1 MEYINCR
8 FTSDIFGGG
17 GFDDDDAGAAFRM
30 GGLGGGPAFR
40 SQSFNVG
47 GHDNMYQQ
55 GRKRPNQT
63 QAQDP
68 PIEHDLYVG
77 LEEISKGCTKKMKIS
92 RMATGPNGMPFKE
105 EKVLTIT
112 VKPGWKAGTKIT
124 FPREGD
130 QMPGKVP
137 ADIVFTIRDKP
148 HNTFKRDGS
157 DIKYTA
163 KITLKQALCGASLQV
178 PTLTG
183 EIVPVETRN
192 EVIKPNT
199 VKRLQGRGLPLPKEP
214 SRRGDLLVTFDIKF
228 PEHISQSAK
237 DILTDLLPN

>member
-1 MEYINCR
+1 M
-8 FTSDIFGGG
+8 
-17 GFDDDDAGAAFRM
+17 
-30 GGLGGGPAFR
+30 GGGPAFR

-47 GHDNMYQQ
+47 GPDNMYQS

-63 QAQDP
+63 QDP

-92 RMATGPNGMPFKE
+92 RMATAPNGLPAKE
-105 EKVLTIT
+105 EKVLSIN

-130 QMPGKVP
+130 QIPGKTP
-137 ADIVFTIRDKP
+137 ADIVFIIRDKP
-148 HNTFKRDGS
+148 HATFKRDGS

-163 KITLKQALCGASLQV
+163 KVTLKQALCGASLQV

-183 EIVPVETRN
+183 ETISVETSR

-199 VKRLQGRGLPLPKEP
+199 LKRLQGRGLPFPKEP
-214 SRRGDLLVTFDIKF
+214 SRRGDLLVAFDIQF
-228 PEHISQSAK
+228 PEMISQSAK
-237 DILTDLLPN
+237 DILNDLLPN